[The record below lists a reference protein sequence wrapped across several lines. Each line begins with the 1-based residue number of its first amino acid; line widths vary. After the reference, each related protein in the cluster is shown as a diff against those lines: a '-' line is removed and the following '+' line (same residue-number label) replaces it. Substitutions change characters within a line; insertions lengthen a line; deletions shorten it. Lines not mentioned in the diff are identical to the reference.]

1 MAKELPPYVNA
12 TGTLKSV
19 FDKIKSAAT
28 PPRFTQDY
36 IVTKLG
42 FSKSGSTLAMIP
54 FLKKIGFIGS
64 DGVPSDLYE
73 KFRNPNE
80 NKSGIAVAKAM
91 KIGYSDLYERNEYFH
106 NLDKNELKSFL
117 IEVTGSDPKSRAIS
131 SLVGTIEIL
140 KSMAVFD
147 QIEET
152 TQSIKRTEVKK
163 ELIPTVEHGKVKE
176 RDLGFNISYTINLN
190 LPETSDITVFDAI
203 FKSLKEHIL
212 SNEKE

>member
-19 FDKIKSAAT
+19 FDKIKEAAT

-64 DGVPSDLYE
+64 DGIPTEIYE
-73 KFRNPNE
+73 KFRSPNE
-80 NKSGIAVAKAM
+80 KNSGLALAKAI
-91 KIGYSDLYERNEYFH
+91 KIGYSELYERNEYFH
-106 NLDKNELKSFL
+106 NLNKIELKNFL
-117 IEVTGSDPKSRAIS
+117 IEVTGADPKSRSIV
-131 SLVGTIEIL
+131 SLVNTIEIL

-147 QIEET
+147 VVED
-152 TQSIKRTEVKK
+152 KK
-163 ELIPTVEHGKVKE
+163 ETSPKLTVEKE
-176 RDLGFNISYTINLN
+176 TKPSYSASPNKEKDLGFNISYTINLN

-212 SNEKE
+212 THEKE